1 MDTTAAAWRDT
12 VMTAREPQRL
22 RDRIAASPDAV
33 LVLVVLVIFMD
44 MMIYGLLIPVFPEYA
59 PRLGVDASVIGIV
72 FGIYAAM
79 LLIFSIPMGLLSDRV
94 GRRPLIVAGM
104 LLLALATALF
114 AFSTTVTHL
123 IVARAVQGISAAATW
138 SAGLA
143 LLSDT
148 CDPARLGERMG
159 IALSAVAFGTVIG
172 PVVGGLLFEYLGYT
186 ATFLIPAALVAAVGI
201 AVFAVPVRT
210 CRQEQSGA
218 LLPQGVLFPLAAAA
232 AVIAAVSGTYGV
244 VDPYLPVYLHTA
256 FSASPATIGL
266 VFAALA
272 VAAIIAQPA
281 AGRVY
286 DRHGCSRYLIGGGL
300 LLSGVAL
307 VAVMQA
313 PDLLLVAVAVFAL
326 GVALS
331 CALVPVMPIM
341 AGIYRDRGSQ
351 GAAYGIYNTFYSLGL
366 AAGPFAGAVLVVRW
380 SLPAIFLATSAVLAV
395 AGLLTWAVIGRLH
408 WR

>member
-1 MDTTAAAWRDT
+1 
-12 VMTAREPQRL
+12 MTAREPQRL

-72 FGIYAAM
+72 FGVYAAM

-143 LLSDT
+143 LLADT

-172 PVVGGLLFEYLGYT
+172 PVIGGLLFEYLGYT
-186 ATFLIPAALVAAVGI
+186 ATFLVPAALVAAVGL
-201 AVFAVPVRT
+201 AVLAVPVRT
-210 CRQEQSGA
+210 CRQERSGMLLPRGA
-218 LLPQGVLFPLAAAA
+218 LFPIAAAA
-232 AVIAAVSGTYGV
+232 AAIVAVSGTYGV
-244 VDPYLPVYLHTA
+244 VDPYLPVYLHAA

-286 DRHGCSRYLIGGGL
+286 DRHGGSRYLIGGGL
-300 LLSGVAL
+300 LSSSVAL

-313 PDLLLVAVAVFAL
+313 PNLLLVAAAVFAL
-326 GVALS
+326 GVTLS

-341 AGIYRDRGSQ
+341 AEIYRDQGSQ

-366 AAGPFAGAVLVVRW
+366 AAGPFVGAVLTGRW
-380 SLPAIFLATSAVLAV
+380 PLPAIFLATSAVLAA
-395 AGLLTWAVIGRLH
+395 AGVLGWAVIGRLH